1 MLWRAYH
8 LGEGKDK
15 QRRRVGAHILRGGYV
30 VSENEAKAESRSESA
45 VRRMEGKAEADASAR
60 RMDS

>member
-1 MLWRAYH
+1 LDM
-8 LGEGKDK
+8 
-15 QRRRVGAHILRGGYV
+15 V
-30 VSENEAKAESRSESA
+30 VSENEAKVESRSESA

>member
-1 MLWRAYH
+1 M
-8 LGEGKDK
+8 
-15 QRRRVGAHILRGGYV
+15 V